1 MVRKHVNEMRTGWE
15 RAGLNFDAEIGEFT
29 DEAGNATADHVAAR

>member
-29 DEAGNATADHVAAR
+29 DGAGEPAVDVVR